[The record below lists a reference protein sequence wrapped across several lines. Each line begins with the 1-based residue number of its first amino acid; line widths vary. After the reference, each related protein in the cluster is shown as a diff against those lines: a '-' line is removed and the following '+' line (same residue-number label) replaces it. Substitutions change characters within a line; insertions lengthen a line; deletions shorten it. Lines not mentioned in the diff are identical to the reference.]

1 MRDNDLKDYLFFYD
15 GLKDY
20 LKSKYF
26 YVSGLEVEKLSLWI
40 FLIASFFLINIFG
53 VFSAYNKTDET
64 DYFFIYI
71 FIPCFLAFILAV
83 YLGLKARSQSH
94 DSKRINEYIETE
106 EKIIKSLLEKE
117 KLKK

>member
-15 GLKDY
+15 SLKDY

-40 FLIASFFLINIFG
+40 FLIASFFLFNIFG
-53 VFSAYNKTDET
+53 LFNET
-64 DYFFIYI
+64 NETNSFIYI